1 MNRMKF
7 LLGALVLAITTAVLS
22 FWLSSQN
29 SKPSKPNIRK
39 DHTPDYYL
47 ENFST
52 LTMNLDGT
60 PKNKLYA
67 EFMVHYPDDDSSELT
82 KPKLELFNID
92 KPPMVISSEKGWI
105 TANNEVILLSGAVQL
120 QQLDDNNLLK
130 LQVHTRDVVVKVKEN
145 YAETDEH
152 ATIIG
157 RRTRM
162 EGDGVRA
169 YFDENRIELLNNVT
183 GRINPKN

>member
-7 LLGALVLAITTAVLS
+7 LLGALVLAILTAALS
-22 FWLSSQN
+22 YWLGSQI
-29 SKPSKPNIRK
+29 SDSDKTHIRK

-67 EFMVHYPDDDSSELT
+67 SFMAHYPDDDSTELIQ
-82 KPKLELFNID
+82 PKLELFNVD
-92 KPPMVISSEKGWI
+92 KPPTIITSEKGWI
-105 TANNEVILLSGAVQL
+105 TANNEVILLSGKVQL
-120 QQLDDNNLLK
+120 RQEDPKGFLQ
-130 LQVHTRDVVVKVKEN
+130 LQVDTSEVRILVNEDFI
-145 YAETDEH
+145 ETDEH

-162 EGDGVRA
+162 EGVGIRA
-169 YFDENRIELLNNVT
+169 YLNENKIELLNNVK
-183 GRINPKN
+183 GRINPKK